1 MGKINNTQNVG
12 TEQAQALV
20 NAREQAIAEM
30 DKLTKIDFSSG
41 CNIDVADM
49 GKAGIK
55 PTYSMTYT
63 EQDKDGNDIV
73 SKTVITD
80 PETVADLVR
89 LDKLTQAGKT
99 VGIGTCY
106 VLSRL
111 AEKKDLL
118 HVKNIAE
125 FGKRYGFK
133 ATTTTQYARV
143 GKYFTTMTETE
154 NGTHYDVRPE
164 CYGAK
169 LANLVQVLSLIDED
183 LDDPCEK
190 VWTAIADNK
199 LHLDGTLAR
208 VKQEMQALA
217 GKAIEKK
224 DENKSAGAGKDENK
238 SRRNISD
245 VLSELLQAVESLDES
260 RQAQAVECIRTLE
273 QIFNGE
279 QAEQATENENE

>member
-1 MGKINNTQNVG
+1 MANKNNTQNVD

-20 NAREQAIAEM
+20 NARDQAIAEM
-30 DKLTKIDFSSG
+30 NKLTRIDFSST

-63 EQDKDGNDIV
+63 EQDKDGNEIV

-80 PETVADLVR
+80 PDTVADLVR

-99 VGIGTCY
+99 VGIGTCF

-133 ATTTTQYARV
+133 ANTTTQYARV
-143 GKYFTTMTETE
+143 GKYFTTMNETE

-169 LANLVQVLSLIDED
+169 LANLVQVLSLVDDE

-190 VWTAIADNK
+190 IWKAIGDNK

-208 VKQEMQALA
+208 VKQEMQALS

-224 DENKSAGAGKDENK
+224 DENKSAGAGKGENN
-238 SRRNISD
+238 SVCNVSD
-245 VLSELLQAVESLDES
+245 LLSELLQAVESLDES
-260 RQAQAVECIRTLE
+260 RQEQAVECIRTLE

-279 QAEQATENENE
+279 QAGEQAVE